1 MNGVRK
7 DHTLAEWNIYIDSVH
22 GIDAIVPTCHS
33 LFYATSGVA
42 FDFQILAYDQ
52 GQPSRSATATLR
64 VNIRD
69 VNNKSPLFLP
79 STVRRDVAESKWT

>member
-1 MNGVRK
+1 M
-7 DHTLAEWNIYIDSVH
+7 
-22 GIDAIVPTCHS
+22 PMCHS
-33 LFYATSGVA
+33 LFYPSVTLV
-42 FDFQILAYDQ
+42 FQILAYDQ

-79 STVRRDVAESKWT
+79 STVRRDVAESKWTPLGVHVMSMRVSDVAESK